1 MADAAVIA
9 GQSRS
14 GQNNNAGDDRALFEK
29 KMQTDVLR
37 FFQSTNVAKE
47 LVTVKTIQNGKS
59 AAFPVVGNASASYHE
74 VGTELGNKK
83 IASTERE
90 ITIDKILEAHTYV
103 PDIDDAMVHY
113 DANSAY
119 NEAIGRALG
128 KKYDQDLFRM
138 IAKAAQIN
146 DAAAATAAGLLTFA
160 DDIFSQP
167 VSFAAAGD
175 ELLGD
180 KVYAKIVEAVSNW
193 VDLDIVGEPVIV
205 LKPESYYALL
215 NNPANTGMTWVNDEA
230 SQTGKVPTVLGKRV
244 LTSPHVPSADD
255 SANASVLTKYQ
266 GDFTAIQGLMFS
278 KEAVG
283 ALELMS
289 LQLRSDYVPTRL
301 STLIVGKM
309 LVGFGILN
317 HSAAVA
323 IKKFV
328 TP

>member
-1 MADAAVIA
+1 MADPVT

-14 GQNNNAGDDRALFEK
+14 GQNNNAGDAKALFEK

-47 LVTVKTIQNGKS
+47 LVTQKTIENGKS
-59 AAFPVVGNASASYHE
+59 AAFPVIGNAEATYHD

-138 IAKAAQIN
+138 IVKTAQIE
-146 DAAAATAAGLLTFA
+146 DSTAAGNAGLLSFA
-160 DDIFSQP
+160 DDIFTTD
-167 VSFAAAGD
+167 VAFAAAGD
-175 ELLGD
+175 ELKGG
-180 KVYAKIVEAVSNW
+180 KVYEKLVEMVTQW
-193 VDLDIVGEPVIV
+193 REKDIVGDPVIA
-205 LKPESYYALL
+205 LQPSSYYALL
-215 NNPANTGMTWVNDEA
+215 NNPSQTGMTWVNDSA
-230 SQTGKVPTVLGKRV
+230 SQSGKVPTVLGHKV
-244 LTSPHVPSADD
+244 ITSPHIPKQDD
-255 SANASVLTKYQ
+255 SSNASLLAKYQ
-266 GDFTAIQGLMFS
+266 GDYSGTIGVLFS

-289 LQLRSDYVPTRL
+289 MQIRSDYVPTRL
-301 STLIVGKM
+301 STLLVGKM

-317 HSAAVA
+317 HSSAMLLKDSA
-323 IKKFV
+323 
-328 TP
+328 TL